1 MDVGYFISEL
11 LAQHGDVSVPGLGYF
26 ARTRVNG
33 HYNEKE
39 GKLYPPTYSVQFDPQ
54 NIEDETLAQYIV
66 DKKNISLAS
75 SKYFTEKFITNIKL
89 QAQSAETALGDL
101 GWFYTEGSQLYFR
114 PNTGLSTDP
123 DFFGYQPVN
132 MHKLGSEPV
141 VTEPAATPVEE
152 EYTAPVAVVVPQ
164 HKQPE
169 ETDGYRFETDEEHEA
184 YLVHLARKRSRNS
197 TITFVVLA
205 LLFTGLVVYLVN
217 RYDPSVFNLEAPK
230 HKVTKTEPV
239 INAKVEQPEDS
250 TAIAKDTAK
259 MIIKPDS
266 IATANTKTVIKDT
279 TVKTP
284 ATVNNN
290 IAGPRYEILGGSFAT
305 IEEANRAIKNYK
317 TLGIEARI
325 LENVPGRKRKVTLG
339 TYATRA
345 EAVAAQEKILSTKK
359 VKEADTYIQPYN
371 IK

>member
-26 ARTRVNG
+26 ARTRING

-39 GKLYPPTYSVQFDPQ
+39 GKLYPPTYSVLFDPQ
-54 NIEDETLAQYIV
+54 AVEDETLAQYIV
-66 DKKNISLAS
+66 DRKNISLAS
-75 SKYFTEKFITNIKL
+75 SKYFTEKFVTNIKL

-101 GWFYTEGSQLYFR
+101 GWFYTDDSQLYFK
-114 PNTGLSTDP
+114 PNTSLSTDP

-132 MHKLGSEPV
+132 LHKLGNAPV
-141 VTEPAATPVEE
+141 VINQPAPHEE
-152 EYTAPVAVVVPQ
+152 EYAEPVAVPQ
-164 HKQPE
+164 QEE
-169 ETDGYRFETDEEHEA
+169 ETDEYVLETDEEYEA
-184 YLVHLARKRSRNS
+184 YLVGLARKRSRNS
-197 TITFVVLA
+197 KITFVVLA

-217 RYDPSVFNLEAPK
+217 RYDPTIFNLERQKSKP
-230 HKVTKTEPV
+230 TKTEAV

-250 TAIAKDTAK
+250 TATVKDTAK
-259 MIIKPDS
+259 TSVKPDTIS
-266 IATANTKTVIKDT
+266 TTKTTVTKDT
-279 TVKTP
+279 LVK
-284 ATVNNN
+284 ATVAASNNVT
-290 IAGPRYEILGGSFAT
+290 GPRYEILGGSFAT

-317 TLGIEARI
+317 TLGIESRI

-345 EAVAAQEKILSTKK
+345 EAIAAQEKILSTKK

>member
-89 QAQSAETALGDL
+89 QAQSAETPLGDL

-132 MHKLGSEPV
+132 LHKLGSEPV
-141 VTEPAATPVEE
+141 VSESAATPVEE
-152 EYTAPVAVVVPQ
+152 EYKTHVAVPQ
-164 HKQPE
+164 PEE

-184 YLVHLARKRSRNS
+184 YLVDLARKRSRNS

-217 RYDPSVFNLEAPK
+217 RYDPSVFKLEAPK
-230 HKVTKTEPV
+230 HKVTKTEAV

-250 TAIAKDTAK
+250 TATAKDTAK
-259 MIIKPDS
+259 TIIKPDS
-266 IATANTKTVIKDT
+266 IATTNIKTVKDT
-279 TVKTP
+279 TAKTP